1 MTMDISVKTQTS
13 KSKYS
18 LYEEVEI
25 SVTAMNEGLSPLE
38 LVFTSAQRYDFII
51 SKGEKE
57 IWRWSNGK
65 MFAMALEQLILQPS
79 ETLTYTEKWKP
90 IDATPG
96 EYKVTGVIMSQLPC
110 RATCTF
116 IVDRS

>member
-1 MTMDISVKTQTS
+1 MKTQISVKTQTS
-13 KSKYS
+13 KSQYS
-18 LYEEVEI
+18 VEEEVEI
-25 SVTAMNEGLSPLE
+25 SVTITNGGRSPVE
-38 LVFTSAQRYDFII
+38 LIFTSAQRYDFII

-65 MFAMALEQLILQPS
+65 MFAMTIEQLILQPN

-90 IDATPG
+90 TDATPG
-96 EYKVTGVIMSQLPC
+96 EYKATGVIMNQPPFE
-110 RATCTF
+110 APCTF